1 MAKNDFNDYDQGPV
15 NEEKMLLSFVLDKSG
30 SMCGMPIERLEKS
43 INRCAEDIMKDEKAA
58 DRIDVQ
64 VTAFNDTSE
73 VVQDWTPLTQMGH
86 ISLSAGGGTSIEP
99 ALDYAVE
106 SLKSRGHIYSDLGTG
121 LKKPWVILIT
131 DGYGGDVKRIAE
143 KIKKRTRENKVK
155 LWVLGV
161 PGYHK
166 DTINEL
172 CGVDDNGLPIRFFEL
187 SDPNGFNFDGFF
199 KFISASVK
207 AVSTSAPGERVT
219 VSDDCNPDKV
229 DLGIKRPTLDTW
241 LND

>member
-1 MAKNDFNDYDQGPV
+1 MIKNLFKGYDQGPV

-64 VTAFNDTSE
+64 IIAFNDTPE
-73 VVQDWTPLTQMGH
+73 VVQDWTPMTQMKH
-86 ISLSAGGGTSIEP
+86 ISLNADGRTCIEP

-106 SLKSRGHIYSDLGTG
+106 SMKSRGHLYSELGTG
-121 LKKPWVILIT
+121 LKKPWIVLIT
-131 DGYGGDVKRIAE
+131 DGYGGDVTNIAK
-143 KIKKRTRENKVK
+143 KIKQRTEEGKMK

-161 PGYHK
+161 PGYDK
-166 DTINEL
+166 DTINQL
-172 CGVDDNGLPIRFFEL
+172 CGVDESGLPIRFYEL
-187 SDPNGFNFDGFF
+187 SDPNGYNFEGFF
-199 KFISASVK
+199 KFIGASVK
-207 AVSTSAPGERVT
+207 ALSTSAPGATVT
-219 VSDDCNPDKV
+219 ISDDCNPDV
-229 DLGIKRPTLDTW
+229 TNLGISRPTDKW